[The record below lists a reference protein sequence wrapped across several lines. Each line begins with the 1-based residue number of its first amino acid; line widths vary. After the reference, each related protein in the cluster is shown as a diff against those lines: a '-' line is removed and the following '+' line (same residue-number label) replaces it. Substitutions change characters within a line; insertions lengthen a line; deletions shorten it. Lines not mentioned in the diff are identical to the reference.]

1 MPLPRTDDIDIE
13 NSLYRCK
20 KCGAMDSSENPVC
33 QRFDAEPGDVL
44 TPEMVTWC
52 QACFHAGMQRLLRAI
67 FYDDSEVH

>member
-1 MPLPRTDDIDIE
+1 MPLQAEEVDFE
-13 NSLYRCK
+13 SLPWKCK
-20 KCGAMDSSENPVC
+20 KCGAVDSPENPVC